1 MSADSVIVR
10 MYRGLLGD
18 CFLLII
24 NSGGNQSTILVD
36 CGVLQGTPDATPR
49 MQKIVENVYET
60 SGEKLDLVVV
70 THEHWDHI
78 SGFQH
83 AEASF
88 KAHGFDELW
97 MAWTEDPADTD
108 AQELQAR
115 FAKGHDKLSALQAAA
130 SKGPGAASLS
140 CKLAGF
146 AGPGG
151 TEKDKR
157 GSQLIYDNLRKWSRS
172 PPKYLRPGM
181 SADAPGGLKAYV
193 LGPPRDTKLLLKSL
207 PSSGA
212 NKETYFGDEAGPD
225 EQHEA
230 KEQSPFAR
238 RHHWKSYW
246 DIQRSKAKNGA
257 ESYVR
262 DLYFGSDDRRIDDL
276 HAVEFNRLS
285 IKMDSNTN
293 NTSLVLAFELPDGA
307 TMIFA
312 ADAQVGNWLSW
323 RDAKFKS
330 QGNAGDKSI
339 CGDDLLA
346 RAKLY
351 KVGHHGS
358 HNATL
363 RARGLELMIRDDLVA
378 LISTDAKFALTQG
391 KGWLMPNPRVSAAL
405 KKQTKGRVVRGDQP
419 SDQAKLRSLVREGPG
434 ELFVDLLA
442 FGEWPKDHPLSESA
456 KVTRQ
461 SGTKKRK

>member
-1 MSADSVIVR
+1 MLRA
-10 MYRGLLGD
+10 
-18 CFLLII
+18 
-24 NSGGNQSTILVD
+24 
-36 CGVLQGTPDATPR
+36 A
-49 MQKIVENVYET
+49 
-60 SGEKLDLVVV
+60 
-70 THEHWDHI
+70 
-78 SGFQH
+78 
-83 AEASF
+83 
-88 KAHGFDELW
+88 
-97 MAWTEDPADTD
+97 
-108 AQELQAR
+108 AR
-115 FAKGHDKLSALQAAA
+115 FAEGHDKHRVATAANRV
-130 SKGPGAASLS
+130 SAASLS

-172 PPKYLRPGM
+172 PPKYLGPGM

-312 ADAQVGNWLSW
+312 ADAQVG
-323 RDAKFKS
+323 
-330 QGNAGDKSI
+330 
-339 CGDDLLA
+339 LA
-346 RAKLY
+346 R
-351 KVGHHGS
+351 GGTQS
-358 HNATL
+358 SN
-363 RARGLELMIRDDLVA
+363 RRGM
-378 LISTDAKFALTQG
+378 
-391 KGWLMPNPRVSAAL
+391 
-405 KKQTKGRVVRGDQP
+405 
-419 SDQAKLRSLVREGPG
+419 RE
-434 ELFVDLLA
+434 
-442 FGEWPKDHPLSESA
+442 
-456 KVTRQ
+456 
-461 SGTKKRK
+461 KKRYAVTTRWLGQNSGVGQQWNTRPSGRAVSS